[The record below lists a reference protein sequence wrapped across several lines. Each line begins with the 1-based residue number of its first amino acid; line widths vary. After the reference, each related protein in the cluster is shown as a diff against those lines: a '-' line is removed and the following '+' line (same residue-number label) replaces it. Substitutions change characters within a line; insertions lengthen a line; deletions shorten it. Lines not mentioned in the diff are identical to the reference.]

1 MLLISAVLGYTTEG
15 RFLSLPYLVTPLK
28 VAPYLCRIWLHHRRG
43 APVSLP
49 CWVTPL
55 KGRSLPLPYLVTP
68 LKGAP
73 YLWIYICIHLRKSP
87 YKFHAVGTLCKHLQT
102 EVLSTKTVEATQR
115 QSAHVNIG
123 LTLISNSDMNKVF
136 CIRPG
141 FKKEKK
147 KVRLDLNVL
156 SFVCHNNCQLF
167 FFFFFFLLF

>member
-1 MLLISAVLGYTTEG
+1 MVTPPTGRSCVSAIFGYTTEGALLTSAVFGYTTEG
-15 RFLSLPYLVTPLK
+15 RSLSLD
-28 VAPYLCRIWLHHRRG
+28 
-43 APVSLP
+43 
-49 CWVTPL
+49 
-55 KGRSLPLPYLVTP
+55 
-68 LKGAP
+68 
-73 YLWIYICIHLRKSP
+73 IYICIHLRKSP

-167 FFFFFFLLF
+167 FSFSFFFSLFFGFFNTARCNLSYLCGYKLAVI